1 MGLPVTK
8 VGWSKWEKEKRLGN
22 RAYGSGSE
30 TLRRCGIHRSM
41 GNRGLYY
48 ACFGSKVRG
57 RGVFLAFGQ
66 AAFGGYHPDL
76 APGDLWGGILI
87 NPSAPTG
94 IATVASVTIE
104 LDLPP
109 GVEITGYERHQDGH
123 GFGVRWPLPER
134 CRCERCGHEDRAHIE
149 FKTSPQAIRDL
160 DVWGQPSFWIY
171 QAPFHR
177 CARCDYRQHLIPP
190 FKRKDTAYTYRF
202 EQFVLRSLIGSTA
215 EDVARRLGISAETVE
230 HIVENQLAEERRIDP
245 QRSITDIGLD
255 ELSLKKRHRLYVTL
269 MTDLSDPARPQI
281 LAVARGK
288 DTAAALK
295 CLDLLSEE
303 QRQQVRTHRVDM
315 GSAYPAAC
323 AERLTNSRA
332 VTDRFHVAKKF
343 NEAVDAL
350 RKK

>member
-1 MGLPVTK
+1 M
-8 VGWSKWEKEKRLGN
+8 
-22 RAYGSGSE
+22 
-30 TLRRCGIHRSM
+30 
-41 GNRGLYY
+41 
-48 ACFGSKVRG
+48 
-57 RGVFLAFGQ
+57 AFGQ
-66 AAFGGYHPDL
+66 AAFRGYHADL
-76 APGDLWGGILI
+76 APGDLWGGIWI
-87 NPSAPTG
+87 NPWAPTG

-134 CRCERCGHEDRAHIE
+134 CRCERCGHEDRARIE

-230 HIVENQLAEERRIDP
+230 RIVEYQLAEERQVDP
-245 QRSITDIGLD
+245 QRVITDIGLD

-288 DTAAALK
+288 DTAAAQK

-332 VTDRFHVAKKF
+332 VTDRFHVARKF

>member
-1 MGLPVTK
+1 
-8 VGWSKWEKEKRLGN
+8 
-22 RAYGSGSE
+22 
-30 TLRRCGIHRSM
+30 
-41 GNRGLYY
+41 
-48 ACFGSKVRG
+48 
-57 RGVFLAFGQ
+57 LAFGQ
-66 AAFGGYHPDL
+66 AAFRGYHPGL
-76 APGDLWGGILI
+76 APGGLWGGILI
-87 NPSAPTG
+87 NSLGPSRTD
-94 IATVASVTIE
+94 TVASVTIE
-104 LDLPP
+104 VDLPP
-109 GVEITGYERHQDGH
+109 GVEITGYERHRDGH
-123 GFGVRWPLPER
+123 GFEVRWPLPER

-177 CARCDYRQHLIPP
+177 CARCDYRQHAIPP
-190 FKRKDTAYTYRF
+190 FKRKDTAYTHRF

-230 HIVENQLAEERRIDP
+230 RIVESQLAEDRRIDP
-245 QRSITDIGLD
+245 QRVITDIGLD

-269 MTDLSDPARPQI
+269 LTDLSDPARPQI

-288 DTAAALK
+288 DTATAQK
-295 CLDLLSEE
+295 CLDRLSEE

-323 AERLTNSRA
+323 ATRLKNSRP

-343 NEAVDAL
+343 NEGVDAL
-350 RKK
+350 RKN

>member
-1 MGLPVTK
+1 
-8 VGWSKWEKEKRLGN
+8 
-22 RAYGSGSE
+22 
-30 TLRRCGIHRSM
+30 
-41 GNRGLYY
+41 
-48 ACFGSKVRG
+48 
-57 RGVFLAFGQ
+57 
-66 AAFGGYHPDL
+66 
-76 APGDLWGGILI
+76 
-87 NPSAPTG
+87 
-94 IATVASVTIE
+94 VASVTIE
-104 LDLPP
+104 IDLPP
-109 GVEITGYERHQDGH
+109 GVVITGYERHKDGH
-123 GFGVRWPLPER
+123 GFEVCWPLPDR
-134 CRCERCGHEDRAHIE
+134 CLCERCGHEDHAHIE
-149 FKTSPQAIRDL
+149 FKMVPQAVRDL

-177 CARCDYRQHLIPP
+177 CPRCDYRQHLIPP

-245 QRSITDIGLD
+245 LRAITDVGLD

-269 MTDLSDPARPQI
+269 LTDLSDPAQPQI

-295 CLDLLSEE
+295 CLALLSEE

-323 AERLTNSRA
+323 DERLKHSRA

-350 RKK
+350 RKN